1 LAVLFFTEDISYNLK
16 NKRILKSWINQVI
29 LDNGFI
35 RGDINYIFTSNNN
48 ILTVNQKFLNH
59 NYFTD
64 IITFNYNVDN
74 VINSDIYISLDTV
87 KENSVLYNVT
97 FDNELCRVM
106 IHGILHLLGYN
117 DSTEKEKAIMRNLE
131 DKNLELLYSKFL

>member
-1 LAVLFFTEDISYNLK
+1 MAVLFFTEDISYNLK